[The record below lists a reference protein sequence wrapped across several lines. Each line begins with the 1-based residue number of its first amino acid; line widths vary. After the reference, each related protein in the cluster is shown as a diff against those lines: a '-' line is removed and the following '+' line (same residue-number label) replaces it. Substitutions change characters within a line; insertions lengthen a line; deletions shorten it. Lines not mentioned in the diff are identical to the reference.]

1 MSDPRPPQGDFTAP
15 YAPSV
20 EDVQFLER
28 LGDGLGAGRF
38 HARLAGV
45 PGTVSLLLEDP
56 RHTDRRDFVAWA
68 RRLATV
74 EHPTVPRLIRV
85 EDVLSPA
92 FVAFDFAP
100 GETLETALGVD
111 PARPIPLL
119 DALSITLQVAS
130 GIRAA
135 HRRGLTHGGLAPRT
149 LVLSPRE
156 GAADQ
161 VRITGWLPCPETI
174 DEGVRAADVRAIA
187 SMLYRLLTGIVPPSE
202 VPAES
207 RRDGPRLEGGGGRFD
222 DVVLGWEEARRDLGG
237 LAPLVVTLMERADV
251 HADID
256 RLIDLVVPFYRRLID
271 EAYREVDAA
280 LASARALR
288 DDVERW
294 QRQERELESKLR
306 WVKQWLREHAEEVG
320 TAVAGVSSM
329 ERREARLRTLELE
342 MGMLLDRALP
352 PSTRP
357 ASVAPPALPPLA
369 EHPTT
374 PPNESAGSAPAR
386 ARTPT
391 SAPAPAPADASTS
404 VAVPEPP
411 SPSSPPSPEPAPLP
425 PVARPTPAER
435 RRARSD
441 DVVIRPRRSRAAPIA
456 AALGLLAVA
465 GGAWRMFGGPDAG
478 YETGGRVAGSTP
490 AGAPATAAPAK
501 APGTSAPTAA
511 PTAPPTAPDTAPRPL
526 APTAPAPPTA
536 VGGPTPPPG
545 MVYVPPG
552 RLTPGLDAAAV
563 EAVLAQCRLDFGDR
577 PQAKACTAE
586 LFKDER
592 PEPPRAVA
600 GFFMDQYEVSQARY
614 ATCVDRGRCA
624 PLRLH
629 WDLPEQPATGVDLRL
644 AEAFC
649 RASDARLPTADEW
662 LWAARGADGRAFPW
676 GNEPVSEGDEYRA
689 NAGSFTGGKRSNGRA
704 DGHPYVGSI
713 AIFALRGASPFGVI
727 NLAGNVREWTST
739 ELSGSVVAAGGGWK
753 SLGHEL
759 RLTRR
764 EYLRPSDFAPDLGF
778 RCVRNLP

>member
-1 MSDPRPPQGDFTAP
+1 MSDARPPQGDFAAP

-28 LGDGLGAGRF
+28 LGNGLGAGRF
-38 HARLAGV
+38 HARLAGL

-92 FVAFDFAP
+92 FVAFDYAP
-100 GETLETALGVD
+100 GETLQAALGVE
-111 PARPIPLL
+111 PARPIPPL
-119 DALSITLQVAS
+119 DALSMTLQVAS

-149 LVLSPRE
+149 LVLSTRE

-161 VRITGWLPCPETI
+161 VRITGWLPCPESI
-174 DEGVRAADVRAIA
+174 DEAMRAADVRAVG

-202 VPAES
+202 ALEES

-237 LAPLVVTLMERADV
+237 LSPLVVALLERADV

-256 RLIDLVVPFYRRLID
+256 RLIDLVVPYYRRLID
-271 EAYREVDAA
+271 DEYRQVDTA
-280 LASARALR
+280 LAAARATR
-288 DDVERW
+288 DEVERW

-306 WVKQWLREHAEEVG
+306 WVKQWLREHAEEAG
-320 TAVAGVSSM
+320 TVAAGVAAM
-329 ERREARLRTLELE
+329 ERRESRLRTLELE

-374 PPNESAGSAPAR
+374 PPDETAPAAPAR
-386 ARTPT
+386 ARAPT
-391 SAPAPAPADASTS
+391 EAPRPPPAPEPVIDAP
-404 VAVPEPP
+404 PP
-411 SPSSPPSPEPAPLP
+411 AAEALGPPPAAAP
-425 PVARPTPAER
+425 RPTAETR
-435 RRARSD
+435 RRERAS
-441 DVVIRPRRSRAAPIA
+441 DVVLRPRRSRVAPIA

-465 GGAWRMFGGPDAG
+465 GGAWRMFAGPDAG
-478 YETGGRVAGSTP
+478 YETAPRGPTTSVR
-490 AGAPATAAPAK
+490 PATALPGRTDAPPSVSPVA
-501 APGTSAPTAA
+501 SAP
-511 PTAPPTAPDTAPRPL
+511 APPTVPDTSPRPL

-536 VGGPTPPPG
+536 VGGPAAPPG

-552 RLTPGLDAAAV
+552 RLVPGLDAAAV
-563 EAVLAQCRLDFGDR
+563 EAVLVQCRLDFGDR

-586 LFKDER
+586 LFKEEQ
-592 PEPPRAVA
+592 PEPPRDVA

-614 ATCVDRGRCA
+614 ATCVDRGRCS

-649 RASDARLPTADEW
+649 RANDGRLPTVDEW

-676 GNEPVSEGDEYRA
+676 GNAPIGENDEYRA
-689 NAGSFTGGKRSNGRA
+689 NAGAFQGGKRANGRA

-727 NLAGNVREWTST
+727 NLSGNVREWTST
-739 ELSGSVVAAGGGWK
+739 ELSGSVVAVGGGWK